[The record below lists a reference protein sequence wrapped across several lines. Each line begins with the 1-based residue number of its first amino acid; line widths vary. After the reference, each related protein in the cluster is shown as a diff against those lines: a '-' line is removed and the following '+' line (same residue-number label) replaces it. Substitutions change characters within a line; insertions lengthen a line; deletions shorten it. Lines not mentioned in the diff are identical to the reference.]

1 MKKEKRGEKRR
12 IESDITNLRMY
23 INRKMERRG
32 ETGGKRKIKI
42 KELNAKYRLK
52 KKGINLVIEELKQRF
67 IVKKTKVKTY
77 EQRISQFE
85 QNQLFHFKQKQIYKE
100 LNGEKLGD
108 RIIPNYEDRIKF
120 WSDIWSIRQE
130 YHR

>member
-32 ETGGKRKIKI
+32 ETGGKRKIKM

-52 KKGINLVIEELKQRF
+52 N
-67 IVKKTKVKTY
+67 
-77 EQRISQFE
+77 
-85 QNQLFHFKQKQIYKE
+85 
-100 LNGEKLGD
+100 
-108 RIIPNYEDRIKF
+108 
-120 WSDIWSIRQE
+120 
-130 YHR
+130 

>member
-1 MKKEKRGEKRR
+1 MEGRKKKEEKKKR

-32 ETGGKRKIKI
+32 ETRGKRKIKM

-52 KKGINLVIEELKQRF
+52 KKGINLVIEELKQKF

-77 EQRISQFE
+77 EQRISQFK
-85 QNQLFHFKQKQIYKE
+85 QN
-100 LNGEKLGD
+100 
-108 RIIPNYEDRIKF
+108 
-120 WSDIWSIRQE
+120 
-130 YHR
+130 